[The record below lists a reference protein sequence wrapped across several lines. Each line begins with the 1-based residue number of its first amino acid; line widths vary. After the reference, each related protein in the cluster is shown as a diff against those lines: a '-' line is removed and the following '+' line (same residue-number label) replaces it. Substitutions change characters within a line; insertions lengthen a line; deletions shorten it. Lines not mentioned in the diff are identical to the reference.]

1 MTGVPCAFSLIAG
14 PDASAEKGDTG
25 VHKLFAESKILGDE
39 AGRRAFDW
47 GDTFDRGESDAEGNP
62 AREPVALAVSGL
74 TLSMT
79 CLIMA
84 VAILAASPLIM
95 RSLMPQMEINANS
108 GDGGDRVL
116 SRVGANEEHASPAQL
131 EHPDPGVQSEP
142 RLIVQQRVSC
152 TDSIPLGIQ
161 VGGETGGVALE
172 ISDLPSGSTIS
183 KGWPLGAGRWRILAT
198 DANNA
203 MVHPPAGFSGTI
215 DLAIDLRLI
224 DNTVVE
230 HKSLHL
236 EWLPR
241 PIKPDPTESARAM
254 ADSESSAEKALATA
268 VPTDRNAIHHA
279 AKSQL
284 DHERIEL
291 LIERS
296 QQLISEGDVEA
307 ARILLQ
313 RAAEAGD
320 ARATL
325 TLGGT
330 YDPVVLAMLQVH
342 GVAADVSTARDWYKK
357 ASEFGSREAQQR
369 LNLLTAALTPIGSAG
384 GTFVSDNDPHKVV
397 PTPMAKPKRRVVRPS
412 T

>member
-1 MTGVPCAFSLIAG
+1 VDG
-14 PDASAEKGDTG
+14 
-25 VHKLFAESKILGDE
+25 LFAEINATHEILGDG
-39 AGRRAFDW
+39 AKRRAFDR
-47 GDTFDRGESDAEGNP
+47 GDTFDRGEIEAEGKP

-84 VAILAASPLIM
+84 VAILVASPLIM

-116 SRVGANEEHASPAQL
+116 SQVRANEEHASPAQP
-131 EHPDPGVQSEP
+131 EQPDPGVRSEP
-142 RLIVQQRVSC
+142 RLTVQQRVSC
-152 TDSIPLGIQ
+152 TDSIPLNIQ
-161 VGGETGGVALE
+161 VGGETNGAALE
-172 ISDLPSGSTIS
+172 ISGLPGGSTIS
-183 KGWPLGAGRWRILAT
+183 EGRPLGAGRWRILAT
-198 DANNA
+198 DAANA
-203 MVHPPAGFSGTI
+203 LIHPPAGFSGTI

-230 HKSLHL
+230 HKSFHL

-241 PIKPDPTESARAM
+241 PTRVPDLTEYAGAM
-254 ADSESSAEKALATA
+254 AASESSAEKVLATA
-268 VPTDRNAIHHA
+268 VPTDRNAIHNA
-279 AKSQL
+279 AKSEL
-284 DHERIEL
+284 DQERIEL
-291 LIERS
+291 LVERS
-296 QQLISEGDVEA
+296 QELISEGDVGA

-320 ARATL
+320 AHATL

-330 YDPVVLAMLQVH
+330 YDPVVLAMLQAH
-342 GVAADVSTARDWYKK
+342 GVAADVSTARDWYKR

-369 LNLLTAALTPIGSAG
+369 LNLLTAALTPIESAG
-384 GTFVSDNDPHKVV
+384 GRFVSDYDPHKVV
-397 PTPMAKPKRRVVRPS
+397 PTPMAKPRRHVVRPP